1 MARTYLITRTS
12 PLTPGMVADAGP
24 GDSVYIDRRATE
36 RTDWAAM
43 GNALMIAFT
52 RGANVHM
59 GGEETS

>member
-1 MARTYLITRTS
+1 
-12 PLTPGMVADAGP
+12 MVADAGP

-52 RGANVHM
+52 RGADVHM